1 VIFAKSG
8 AWVYPVLEI
17 LNWWQRIIF
26 FLVCLSLQAG
36 LYIVGETLNKA
47 IWGKGYT
54 YNYLTHS
61 DVPT

>member
-8 AWVYPVLEI
+8 VWVYPVLEI

-47 IWGKGYT
+47 IWGKAYT
-54 YNYLTHS
+54 YNYLIHS
-61 DVPT
+61 DVTT